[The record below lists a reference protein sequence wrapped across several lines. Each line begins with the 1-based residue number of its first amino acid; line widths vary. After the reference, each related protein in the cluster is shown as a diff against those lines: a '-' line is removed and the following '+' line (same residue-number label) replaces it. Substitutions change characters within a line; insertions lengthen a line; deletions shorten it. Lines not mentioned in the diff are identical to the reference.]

1 MNGGIRSAGAART
14 SVRVREDHDGGFGRG
29 HDLTGLESGFG
40 RGPRPGT
47 RTATSVAGRS
57 AGSGRRLRS
66 QVGSDGFGKRLRPQ
80 PTPGTRTATSVA
92 GRVRRIW
99 TAASAARSDPTGRKA
114 ASAALRIR
122 DRSTTSV
129 GGRFEGSVRRLR
141 SQDRS
146 DGSGK
151 RLRSRT
157 TARGLDGG
165 FGRRVGSAGP
175 GRRLRPQVGSV
186 GSEGGFGRTPHP
198 EPGRRLRPRS
208 GSKDRFGG
216 FGRSSGPGIGK
227 AASAAVAV
235 PRSEA
240 RLHRCGSDRDRKRG
254 FTAAGQVLR
263 VKS

>member
-165 FGRRVGSAGP
+165 FGRRSGPSGRKAASAA
-175 GRRLRPQVGSV
+175 LRIRNR
-186 GSEGGFGRTPHP
+186 EGGFGRAAV
-198 EPGRRLRPRS
+198 RRI
-208 GSKDRFGG
+208 GS
-216 FGRSSGPGIGK
+216 
-227 AASAAVAV
+227 AASAAVRV
-235 PRSEA
+235 QGSGRRPRPQS
-240 RLHRCGSDRDRKRG
+240 RSRGRRRG
-254 FTAAGQVLR
+254 FTAAARIGIGSAASPPR
-263 VKS
+263 VRSFG